1 MDGQMLLRVENM
13 VLAGIR
19 VGIEEGDGVGKLHFE
34 FGVALNIMDGEGV
47 FEPLLG
53 QKYDVLSFP
62 GKYRAVLVVDFHVSI
77 IEDAGD
83 FYPALIGFHLNL
95 LIL

>member
-1 MDGQMLLRVENM
+1 MLLRVENM

-53 QKYDVLSFP
+53 
-62 GKYRAVLVVDFHVSI
+62 
-77 IEDAGD
+77 
-83 FYPALIGFHLNL
+83 
-95 LIL
+95 